1 MSYSLLKLV
10 QKFNSLQS
18 QVNNVAGNLK
28 NFTSLN
34 NFNSLKSQIN
44 TISSKLDINTLD
56 LESLKAI
63 VNVIVKNVKNFIT
76 SDDLKVLLNTNF
88 DTFITITDP
97 LLHVSIF
104 QSNPKII
111 LKINNEINNIV
122 IPSEMVEGQSIQFY
136 NLSSN
141 FVSIICFV
149 SAYNTFYSPNGTKN
163 YIMDPYSVFTFHLV
177 IDSDGNKIFIIN

>member
-1 MSYSLLKLV
+1 MSYSLLRLV
-10 QKFNSLQS
+10 QKFNSLQT
-18 QVNNVAGNLK
+18 QVNNVVSNLK
-28 NFTSLN
+28 NFTLLN
-34 NFNSLKSQIN
+34 NFNLLKSQIN
-44 TISSKLDINTLD
+44 TISSKLDINILN
-56 LESLKAI
+56 LEGLKSI
-63 VNVIVKNVKNFIT
+63 VNVIVQNIPNFIT
-76 SDDLKVLLNTNF
+76 SNDLKVLLNTNF

-141 FVSIICFV
+141 LVSIICFV
-149 SAYNTFYSPNGTKN
+149 SAYNTFYSPNGTTN
-163 YIMDPYSVFTFHLV
+163 YIMSPYTVFTFHLV
-177 IDSDGNKIFIIN
+177 IDSDGNKLFIVN